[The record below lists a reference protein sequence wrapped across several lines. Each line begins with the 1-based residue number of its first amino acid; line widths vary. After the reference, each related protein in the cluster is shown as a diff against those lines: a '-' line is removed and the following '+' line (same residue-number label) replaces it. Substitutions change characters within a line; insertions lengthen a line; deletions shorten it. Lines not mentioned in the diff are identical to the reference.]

1 MNDLIR
7 WIQNYLHKKVTF
19 NYLHYVF
26 FSWVGEDGGLS
37 AGLSQTAIKLL
48 LTLQQ
53 LLTS

>member
-7 WIQNYLHKKVTF
+7 WIKNYLHKKVTF
-19 NYLHYVF
+19 NYLHYVI
-26 FSWVGEDGGLS
+26 FSWVGEDGLS